1 MRMSG
6 YLFEWV
12 RPMIPDA
19 LLIQQPS
26 VDFTAFLGRASHALG
41 FSPSSQADA
50 CRRQLHDS
58 EKFLSC
64 LSAMKD
70 QEATVGLS
78 PHLLA
83 HVTFSLLITADE
95 RDMLDILEYC
105 SGMPFVAAD
114 TCARGI
120 QIAVVTG
127 NLSQWRDAT
136 ISGCQPQIET
146 SVRMLFNN
154 VVALFESV
162 NLNVWTDCERRPAG
176 RTFLL
181 EDHRSRK

>member
-1 MRMSG
+1 MWMSDYLSRMG
-6 YLFEWV
+6 M
-12 RPMIPDA
+12 PMIPDA

-26 VDFTAFLGRASHALG
+26 VDFAAFLGRTTQVLNY
-41 FSPSSQADA
+41 SPSSQADA
-50 CRRQLHDS
+50 CGRQLHDA
-58 EKFLSC
+58 EKFMSC
-64 LSAMKD
+64 LAAMKD

-83 HVTFSLLITADE
+83 HVTFSMLITADE

-105 SGMPFVAAD
+105 SGMPFVIAD
-114 TCARGI
+114 TCARGV
-120 QIAVVTG
+120 QVAVVTG

-146 SVRMLFNN
+146 TVRMLFNSI
-154 VVALFESV
+154 VALFESV
-162 NLNVWTDCERRPAG
+162 NLNVWTDCERRQAG
-176 RTFLL
+176 PTFLL